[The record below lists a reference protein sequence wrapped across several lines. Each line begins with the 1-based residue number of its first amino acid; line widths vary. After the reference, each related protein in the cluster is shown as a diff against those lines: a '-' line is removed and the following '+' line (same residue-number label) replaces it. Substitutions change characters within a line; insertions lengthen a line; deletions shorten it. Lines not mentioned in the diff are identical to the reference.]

1 MKRWRGLVM
10 VKSLFEKR
18 IIARNKTKAEKEPEF
33 GFCFVGETSP
43 EAELNVQAKFLIALM
58 DINALSVV

>member
-1 MKRWRGLVM
+1 M

-18 IIARNKTKAEKEPEF
+18 IIARNKTKAAKEPEF